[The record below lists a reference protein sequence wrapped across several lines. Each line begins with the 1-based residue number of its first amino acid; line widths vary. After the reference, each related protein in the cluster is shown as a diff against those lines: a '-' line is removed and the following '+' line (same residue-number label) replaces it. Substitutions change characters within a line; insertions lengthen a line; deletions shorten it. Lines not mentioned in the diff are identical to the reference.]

1 MAAAELLR
9 EKGARSVIAA
19 TTHGVFSGPAI
30 ERLEQSSIEKV
41 VVTNT
46 LPLTHELKKFEV
58 VSIAPLIAA
67 AIRAVFEDSSVS
79 EIFGGG
85 NFQ

>member
-1 MAAAELLR
+1 MIGLGIVLALL
-9 EKGARSVIAA
+9 VA
-19 TTHGVFSGPAI
+19 TYFSGTAL
-30 ERLEQSSIEKV
+30 ERLEQSCIEKV

-46 LPLTHELKKFEV
+46 LPLRRQIDKMEV

-67 AIRAVFEDSSVS
+67 AIRGIFEDTSVS

-85 NFQ
+85 NFN